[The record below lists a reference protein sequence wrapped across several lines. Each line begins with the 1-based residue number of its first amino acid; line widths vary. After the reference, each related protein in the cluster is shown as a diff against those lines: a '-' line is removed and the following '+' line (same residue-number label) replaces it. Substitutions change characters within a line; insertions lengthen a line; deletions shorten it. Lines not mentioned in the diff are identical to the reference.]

1 MRSHLVVAAV
11 VGLMYGAL
19 STGCGGDDDGGGGS
33 GTGGS
38 ASGGSGGSASGGSSG
53 SGGGGN
59 PDGSSSDSSSEAG
72 GGCCDVR
79 PEFLAKVT
87 DAGGDPN
94 ATTAACT
101 QFNSSQYPPSVA
113 KDLCESAGPGE
124 KWCKWT
130 CP

>member
-1 MRSHLVVAAV
+1 MRSHLVFVAV
-11 VGLMYGAL
+11 VGLTYGAL
-19 STGCGGDDDGGGGS
+19 FTGCGGDDEGGGS
-33 GTGGS
+33 GTGGN
-38 ASGGSGGSASGGSSG
+38 ASGGGSSGGGGSGGSGDPDASST
-53 SGGGGN
+53 
-59 PDGSSSDSSSEAG
+59 DSSSEAG
-72 GGCCDVR
+72 GGCCDAR
-79 PEFLAKVT
+79 PEILAKVA
-87 DAGGDPN
+87 DAGGDPS